1 MPALSHHKLRGFLKL
16 ELPKFDRD
24 YFKFNFF
31 FGGFALI
38 ETAWNIFVLGIENNR
53 NKGVQT
59 LLSQLHFASL

>member
-31 FGGFALI
+31 FWVSALI
-38 ETAWNIFVLGIENNR
+38 ETA
-53 NKGVQT
+53 
-59 LLSQLHFASL
+59 